1 MALLDG
7 NGKSQISLCQGVS
20 VDMLSAIP
28 SQLIDFCLHY

>member
-7 NGKSQISLCQGVS
+7 NGKPQISLCRGVL

-28 SQLIDFCLHY
+28 TQLNDFCLHY